1 MEFTTIQNK
10 IIPMESLLTRVSDAL
25 PDENAVLSA
34 ENPTFMDVFTN
45 IINDAVQ
52 TNAQVDADILA
63 LSMGEAESVEAIQ
76 LNLTKAEI
84 ATDLLVTVKN
94 TAVEAYNEIIK
105 MQI

>member
-1 MEFTTIQNK
+1 MEFTTIQNR
-10 IIPMESLLTRVSDAL
+10 IIPMESLLTRVSDAQ
-25 PDENAVLSA
+25 PDENAVLA
-34 ENPTFMDVFTN
+34 AGNPTFMDVFTN
-45 IINDAVQ
+45 IINDAVA
-52 TNAQVDADILA
+52 TNAQADADMLA
-63 LSMGEAESVEAIQ
+63 LAMGDVDSVEEIQ